1 MKRPLFSAFDRH
13 SIFKKIYPDEVGFQ
27 KTDPIFSLNSSE
39 LLNNEDFSEFR
50 LYINALKREEEAE
63 EQREEHAKKA
73 KIRAEEEEKLR
84 EEYAKEA
91 KIRADEEEKLREEY
105 AKKAKIRADEEEKL
119 REEQA
124 KLRTAKIR
132 FLAVYE
138 DYLNSFEI
146 NKYILFGIIGFS
158 LIPFMDG
165 RLYGYSE
172 KKLIANKIMNEFGP
186 NTKKT
191 LVLLNLLKLT
201 DFDETKP
208 FVPQNTNREPW
219 VPSAFNGTYSL
230 IF

>member
-13 SIFKKIYPDEVGFQ
+13 SIFKKNYPDEVGFQ
-27 KTDPIFSLNSSE
+27 KTDPMFSLNSSE
-39 LLNNEDFSEFR
+39 LLNNEEFSEFR

-73 KIRAEEEEKLR
+73 KIRAE
-84 EEYAKEA
+84 
-91 KIRADEEEKLREEY
+91 EEEKLREEY